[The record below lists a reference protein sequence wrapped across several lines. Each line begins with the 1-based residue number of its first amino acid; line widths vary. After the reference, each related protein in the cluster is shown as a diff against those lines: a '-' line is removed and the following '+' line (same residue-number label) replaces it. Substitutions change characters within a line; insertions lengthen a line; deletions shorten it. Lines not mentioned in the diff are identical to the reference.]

1 MRRALLAGVAL
12 PCAVGV
18 GACDRGGA
26 PATDAAP
33 ATGATASASSPTLD
47 ASRPTGP
54 HWGELAKGA
63 ARLPCR
69 ATTAEGDLRAE
80 GMALPGAAHG
90 MAGPD
95 AGAGRALAAAQEIP
109 PETWI
114 LLGPSSRLI
123 AKDPRTTRETTF
135 LGAGRARP
143 CVERRE
149 ESWVAAG
156 AFESV
161 VGAGESPGSEEWVV
175 TPLAVLRYGSAK
187 VRVVVGAKGTAI
199 TPASGVAFAWIA
211 GDARARWGA
220 DGGAEAPKTAVD
232 GWERVADAPVAIVP
246 VAATTAPQAARA
258 ALDHCG
264 TLADR
269 SHELA
274 SMLVMPS
281 VGLPDASAVADQV
294 VARRLAR
301 AACAVAALRV
311 GALAD
316 GAPKE
321 ALSAKLNEAVATWTA
336 LPAVVNER
344 NERNEGNESDGAV
357 GAPVSSH

>member
-12 PCAVGV
+12 PCAVGA

-26 PATDAAP
+26 PTDAAP
-33 ATGATASASSPTLD
+33 IPGATASASSPAAD
-47 ASRPTGP
+47 ASKPPGP
-54 HWGELAKGA
+54 HWGEIAKGA
-63 ARLPCR
+63 AHLPCR
-69 ATTAEGDLRAE
+69 ATTVEGDVRAE

-95 AGAGRALAAAQEIP
+95 AAAGPTLATAQELP
-109 PETWI
+109 VETWI

-123 AKDPRTTRETTF
+123 AKDPRTTRETAF
-135 LGAGRARP
+135 LGAARVRP

-161 VGAGESPGSEEWVV
+161 VGAGEAPGSEEWVV

-187 VRVVVGAKGTAI
+187 VRVAVGAKSTVV
-199 TPASGVAFAWIA
+199 TPSSGVAFAWIA
-211 GDARARWGA
+211 DDARTRWGA
-220 DGGAEAPKTAVD
+220 DGGAEAPKAAVD
-232 GWERVADAPVAIVP
+232 GWERVADAPVAIQAV
-246 VAATTAPQAARA
+246 ATTPAPQAARA

-264 TLADR
+264 ALADR

-274 SMLVMPS
+274 SMLTMPS

-294 VARRLAR
+294 VARRQAR

-316 GAPKE
+316 GAPKD
-321 ALSAKLNEAVATWTA
+321 ALTAKLNEAVATWTA
-336 LPAVVNER
+336 LPSIVS
-344 NERNEGNESDGAV
+344 GGSDAIGK
-357 GAPVSSH
+357 PVSSH